1 MNDLENKMVIDSEWG
16 FLEHP
21 IKKSVMDRLP
31 VCECCGDK
39 IIQEKALHIRGCF
52 IWICD
57 TCIEAGKEY
66 TALYGD

>member
-1 MNDLENKMVIDSEWG
+1 MNELENRMVIDSEWD
-16 FLEHP
+16 FVDHP
-21 IKKSVMDRLP
+21 ISKSVYERLP
-31 VCECCGDK
+31 FCNCCGER
-39 IIQEKALHIRGCF
+39 IVQEKALHIRGHF